1 MINLTRHIILEIK
14 LEIPRKICEHEFVY
28 LEKSA

>member
-14 LEIPRKICEHEFVY
+14 REIRRKICEHEFVY